1 MIEYNQN
8 ENTENIVNE
17 IRAAYEVTM
26 ESENVMDVIDQD
38 FDIDDFYKRHQ
49 DGIESTNKR
58 IHQNKQH
65 APEGYYTLKE
75 FDDLFKQKLSEA
87 YASL

>member
-1 MIEYNQN
+1 MHGKTRKKTIMMEYNQG
-8 ENTENIVNE
+8 
-17 IRAAYEVTM
+17 
-26 ESENVMDVIDQD
+26 
-38 FDIDDFYKRHQ
+38 FDIDDYYKKHK
-49 DGIESTNKR
+49 DGIESTNKK